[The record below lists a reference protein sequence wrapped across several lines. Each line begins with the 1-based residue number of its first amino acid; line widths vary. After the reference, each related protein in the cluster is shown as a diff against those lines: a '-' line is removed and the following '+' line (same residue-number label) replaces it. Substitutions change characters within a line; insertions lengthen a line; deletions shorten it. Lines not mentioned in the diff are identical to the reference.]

1 MNDVIIWYL
10 HKKNMWPYRIFGR
23 NAQVLID
30 MAESREEGHNQRN
43 HFSEV

>member
-10 HKKNMWPYRIFGR
+10 HKKNMLPYRIFGSH
-23 NAQVLID
+23 AQFLRG
-30 MAESREEGHNQRN
+30 MAEGREEGHDWRN